1 MSTPRRSSR
10 IKAKEEDKLSKSASL
25 RAKRKVAGRQQLKRA
40 RNVVLES
47 SSEEEVVWHEPM
59 SEVEEEEIDPSNL
72 ISPVTRKRRPNN
84 FLKV

>member
-10 IKAKEEDKLSKSASL
+10 IKAKEEDKLSKNASL
-25 RAKRKVAGRQQLKRA
+25 RSKRKFFGRQQLKRA

-47 SSEEEVVWHEPM
+47 SSEEEEACHE
-59 SEVEEEEIDPSNL
+59 SVSEEEEIDLSNL

>member
-25 RAKRKVAGRQQLKRA
+25 RSKRKVSGRQLKRA

-47 SSEEEVVWHEPM
+47 SSEEEVWHEPM
-59 SEVEEEEIDPSNL
+59 SEEEEEIDLSNL
-72 ISPVTRKRRPNN
+72 ISPVTKNKRPNN